1 VDIATQLGGL
11 DAVRS
16 GGEAKAAVELLCRCT
31 PPWTVLVSDVFTVG

>member
-1 VDIATQLGGL
+1 LGGL

-31 PPWTVLVSDVFTVG
+31 PP